1 MRARNLFT
9 AAILSVTPISV
20 ALGAAAPNDPI
31 EIDMTTLTEF
41 EYEEGMELPEKV
53 AELDGLRVVFE
64 GYMHSE
70 TKEDTTTF
78 LVVGDAC
85 QCAGT
90 PLINHFVEITL
101 DSGTTSHRPGLI
113 TFEGALSV
121 SEEYDDLGLV
131 ETLYRLDGN
140 FF

>member
-1 MRARNLFT
+1 MRSKALLALT
-9 AAILSVTPISV
+9 LAALS
-20 ALGAAAPNDPI
+20 LGAAAPEDPV
-31 EIDMTTLTEF
+31 EIDMTKLTEF
-41 EYEEGMELPEKV
+41 DYTPGMELPKDV
-53 AELDGLRVVFE
+53 SELDGLRVVFE

-70 TKEDTTTF
+70 TEDDTESF
-78 LVVGDAC
+78 LVVGNAC

-90 PLINHFVEITL
+90 PLINHFIEITL

-113 TFEGALSV
+113 TFEGKLSV
-121 SEEYDDLGLV
+121 SEELDDLGLV